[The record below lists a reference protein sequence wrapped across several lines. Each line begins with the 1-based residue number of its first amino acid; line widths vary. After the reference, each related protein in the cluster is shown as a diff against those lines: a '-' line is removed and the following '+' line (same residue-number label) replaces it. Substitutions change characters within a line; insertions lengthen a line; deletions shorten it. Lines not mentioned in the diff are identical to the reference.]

1 MNDKRFIE
9 KMSKLSTW
17 TGNPSTVEDLK
28 DILNQFS
35 EVELAIAAQVYSP
48 GSSAGRLAWTEFA
61 RRKGYLD
68 FEFKMSYLKDKALL
82 DVTAGAKPV
91 HDQPILTA
99 DNKKND

>member
-17 TGNPSTVEDLK
+17 TGNPTTVEDLK

-35 EVELAIAAQVYSP
+35 DVELAIAAQVYSP
-48 GSSAGRLAWTEFA
+48 GSPAGRLAWVEFA

-68 FEFKMSYLKDKALL
+68 FEFKMSYLKDRASLN
-82 DVTAGAKPV
+82 VIAAAKPV
-91 HDQPILTA
+91 HHQPILMA

>member
-1 MNDKRFIE
+1 MNDKQFIE
-9 KMSKLSTW
+9 KMGRLSTW
-17 TGNPSTVEDLK
+17 TGSPTTVADLRE
-28 DILNQFS
+28 ILDQFS

-61 RRKGYLD
+61 RRKGYLN

-82 DVTAGAKPV
+82 DITAGAKPV

-99 DNKKND
+99 GDKKDD